1 MLASAFLA
9 AASFVDSVLISD
21 LASERLVL
29 SSVAWAAKL
38 SHLASLSSSFF
49 ASEDRIDSS
58 ALSSDINL
66 LAAMNHVSRLYSG

>member
-9 AASFVDSVLISD
+9 AASFVESVLISD

-29 SSVAWAAKL
+29 RSVTWDSNP
-38 SHLASLSSSFF
+38 SHFFSLSSSFF
-49 ASEDRIDSS
+49 ASEDCVDSS

-66 LAAMNHVSRLYSG
+66 FAAVTYVNRPCRG

>member
-29 SSVAWAAKL
+29 RLVTLACKP
-38 SHLASLSSSFF
+38 SHLASLTSSLF
-49 ASEDRIDSS
+49 ASEDCVDSS
-58 ALSSDINL
+58 ALSSEINL
-66 LAAMNHVSRLYSG
+66 LEAADDVSRRHR